1 MNGDEEVIL
10 DDDENVHEVLK
21 EKFRG
26 YEEEETL
33 EFYR

>member
-21 EKFRG
+21 EKFR
-26 YEEEETL
+26 EDM
-33 EFYR
+33 RKKKH